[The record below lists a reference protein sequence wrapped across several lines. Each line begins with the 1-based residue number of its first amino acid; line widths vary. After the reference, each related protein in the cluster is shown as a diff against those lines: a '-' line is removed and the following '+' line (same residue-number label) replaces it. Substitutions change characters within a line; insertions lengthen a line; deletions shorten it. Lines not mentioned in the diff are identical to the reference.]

1 MLASNGI
8 IVIFSL
14 LLALLANIMPMP
26 LDIDAYRPDWVLM
39 VLLYWCIALPTRVNV
54 ISAWFMGLLLDIL
67 LGSIL
72 GIHAAAMAASVF
84 IAAVNFQKIRNFS
97 LWQQALIVGIL
108 SSLYHLVVFW
118 LQRVLLD
125 VVFLPSYLA
134 PVLTT
139 TVLWPWVFLLLRKI
153 RRQFKVK

>member
-8 IVIFSL
+8 IVILSL

-72 GIHAAAMAASVF
+72 GIHAAAMAVSVF

-97 LWQQALIVGIL
+97 LWQQALIVGVL
-108 SSLYHLVVFW
+108 ASLYHLVVFW